1 MQGTGIAEEAD
12 EDTSTEDDFSGEP
25 PGLDN
30 IIIFGEAEFDSDS
43 VPLVFK
49 ENQTVA
55 APATKKVKP
64 LVDLAIN
71 AEHEEDPKELAATKK
86 AVKEVDNSVQSLDEF
101 IFKKGAPAIFLAEAA
116 EGSIVFKQGKL
127 CSCLAQRHNPVSNY
141 LSCGTIVCEQ
151 EREGSYSFCGALV
164 LKEGSSYAGLSV
176 VGLPFSKVAAE
187 AYAKRLVDYDRNAAT
202 RTKVCDGQ
210 SDYYKMEGNNCLS
223 AKEGSVLKQQQEEA
237 DEAAI
242 SYQGKVI
249 IIIDLGGCKRI
260 LHKDGATEMDEL
272 VGYEMFIHDFAW
284 SNKRGGTIDG
294 EVFNTN
300 MPWLGVFSPWT
311 QINLLRFSTITP
323 WMYNDFNSDGHVLA
337 GDPRM
342 DRSHWNDDGRSKK
355 PYPTQVGNSTSIPWD
370 PGGANA
376 LHDMMLLE
384 DKQYFDGTVM

>member
-1 MQGTGIAEEAD
+1 MTRKPKPCLTFFIELYTHVKIISWAN
-12 EDTSTEDDFSGEP
+12 SHHSVPWFSFWV
-25 PGLDN
+25 LDIKDLLN
-30 IIIFGEAEFDSDS
+30 FDS

-71 AEHEEDPKELAATKK
+71 AEHEEGPKELAATKK
-86 AVKEVDNSVQSLDEF
+86 SVKEVDNSVQSLDEF

-202 RTKVCDGQ
+202 RT
-210 SDYYKMEGNNCLS
+210 E
-223 AKEGSVLKQQQEEA
+223 EGSVLKQQQEEA

-249 IIIDLGGCKRI
+249 IIIDLGG
-260 LHKDGATEMDEL
+260 
-272 VGYEMFIHDFAW
+272 
-284 SNKRGGTIDG
+284 
-294 EVFNTN
+294 
-300 MPWLGVFSPWT
+300 
-311 QINLLRFSTITP
+311 
-323 WMYNDFNSDGHVLA
+323 
-337 GDPRM
+337 
-342 DRSHWNDDGRSKK
+342 
-355 PYPTQVGNSTSIPWD
+355 
-370 PGGANA
+370 
-376 LHDMMLLE
+376 
-384 DKQYFDGTVM
+384 